1 MEATEHRML
10 TACEDE
16 LGEAVT
22 AVLPHAYGAPDA
34 PQLRMVLTAS
44 EARAIF
50 LGAKLLG
57 RPVEVVLG
65 GSGFIASGRRV
76 LNRWQRAFA
85 RVQEMVVVRVH
96 VPREQLTSAAR
107 QAARFG
113 LRTETFLLACAL
125 ELLREHARRDPARW
139 AFARIPLPQ
148 TPVWQEQDD
157 SSVQL
162 G

>member
-1 MEATEHRML
+1 
-10 TACEDE
+10 
-16 LGEAVT
+16 
-22 AVLPHAYGAPDA
+22 
-34 PQLRMVLTAS
+34 VLTAS

-157 SSVQL
+157 SSLQL